1 MQDSWD
7 FDFET
12 MPRNTRLVL
21 EHCCVSKAVA
31 HDWQPRP
38 DGLHDVIFVRA
49 KRSVDKRR
57 SPPYVSFTP
66 IIRSV
71 ASGKLTSRIIGRFA
85 FADNPDEVR
94 QLVLYVADK
103 KAEEMQQEVKR
114 LADQADRRA
123 QDSARYALARAARE
137 VELRAKA
144 ASVGVSYEE
153 LCDGIKSWDRI
164 RRQTYRPNCCLC
176 CGRVITDPVS
186 VVRGIG
192 PECIYKFPNVAAAMR
207 ANVLDIGRLRYTA
220 QALVARLTKAGF
232 NQMAKTVA
240 EEAIKASLPTLQ
252 GS

>member
-66 IIRSV
+66 IIQSV

-85 FADNPDEVR
+85 FADNPEEVR
-94 QLVLYVADK
+94 ELVLYVADK
-103 KAEEMQQEVKR
+103 KAEESRQELKR
-114 LADQADRRA
+114 LADQAEQKA
-123 QDSARYALARAARE
+123 QDSARYAVARDARDT
-137 VELRAKA
+137 ELRAKA
-144 ASVGVSYEE
+144 ASVGVSYDE
-153 LCDGIKSWDRI
+153 LCDGIKSWNRI
-164 RRQTYRPNCCLC
+164 RSQTYRPNCCLC
-176 CGRVITDPVS
+176 CGRVMTDPVS

-192 PECIYKFPNVAAAMR
+192 PECIHNFPNVVAAMR
-207 ANVLDIGRLRYTA
+207 ANVLNIGRMRYTA

-232 NQMAKTVA
+232 SHMARTVA
-240 EEAIKASLPTLQ
+240 EANMEGVK
-252 GS
+252 

>member
-57 SPPYVSFTP
+57 SPPYVSFEP

-85 FADNPDEVR
+85 FADNPDEVGE
-94 QLVLYVADK
+94 LVLYVADK
-103 KAEEMQQEVKR
+103 KAEEARQELKR
-114 LADQADRRA
+114 LADQAERKA
-123 QDSARYALARAARE
+123 QDSARYAVARAARDT
-137 VELRAKA
+137 ELRAKA

-164 RRQTYRPNCCLC
+164 RSQTYRPDCCLC

-192 PECIYKFPNVAAAMR
+192 PECINKFPNVVAAMR
-207 ANVLDIGRLRYTA
+207 ANVLSIGRMRYTA

-232 NQMAKTVA
+232 NQMATTVA
-240 EEAIKASLPTLQ
+240 EANMECVR
-252 GS
+252 